1 MQVKKL
7 IEERNRCRSTKER
20 ANLTLEIAFY
30 FTEQGDHATALGEYM
45 RLLDLWR
52 SLDDKPQCAICH
64 RFLADC
70 YIELGEF
77 DQAIKNTNHYLQLS
91 IENGDKIEQQRAFV
105 TLGRCFLNRAE
116 QMKDGK
122 EIMRNL
128 KSASQALLS
137 SIKLI
142 KELPNLLDVC
152 QLGEM
157 RAVSLLNLGKA
168 SSLITSRKGQ
178 VLRGL
183 RDHAS
188 ANERFL
194 QCISLARK
202 YGLHKLLFRA
212 CYQLY
217 DMAVS
222 TTQLNTFTPCSRSF
236 FLEQLNKSPLHKAL
250 EVVRLTLRSPLSKS
264 CSDTES
270 KDLLRNVKEAY
281 ANIYLALGQFRKA
294 AKVYR
299 LLKLDSPMSSDI
311 CRKFIQKSICDSLFN
326 RLIQGMLLS
335 DQMQS
340 LPEVTPVSVKEYIS
354 VSKKHERLGDLF
366 TCVELHGPALL
377 HYQFML
383 SYAECAYQLI
393 LTESGSAMLESDT
406 TIKLVDAALVSVA
419 EAHRTLGDYDQ
430 CAQVYKREIQWST
443 SKGLSMAD
451 LAGSW
456 FSLAQAQRLCFP
468 ASSTFVGD
476 CVLVGSEYT
485 LDTLTSA
492 LQASKQSGSL
502 KLTKEILLEMEDY
515 CKCHNLSEQAAS
527 LRKELSNYAQASS
540 PEQPDSSE
548 MEEAPEC
555 SEDTVVDEDMVT
567 QFIEALSSDSGK
579 VESCI
584 GHAEILDELHGERRG
599 TRKGKALCLKTNM
612 KGETPLHVAAIH
624 GDMDHV
630 MKLIE
635 VLSHPVNV
643 VDGAGWL
650 PIHEAAFHDRTEVAV
665 YLLDR
670 GARLDDPGCPL
681 DVSTPLFEAVHNGS
695 LTTALMLVRRGAN
708 LWHRNKRG
716 ECLPELLDSW
726 QPTRRCV
733 GTFGQQREMFDQL
746 LNAIR
751 ERLGH
756 DYDRWLNQPRSSPPD
771 HTSTSSSPASSHGS
785 PGNTVLSPPRVKHRR
800 QPRSPS
806 LSDLDG
812 RTDKPTPHRD
822 LRCQNWEE
830 LLVDL
835 DATQATSS
843 YMRKGVN
850 RNTRKPD
857 AVQTYKEAMQAIA
870 SSSSRSKKR
879 TVPESQRE
887 YSPKQRK
894 KRATP
899 QIVMDDENWLVNDE
913 CPSASKQK
921 TNRTVRSQLELRNV
935 RLSNKPAMKSGT
947 SERSLAAT
955 AYHYD
960 VHFPHNRSSASPA
973 AGGNRKVPLC
983 DISHL
988 QNTSVDFSPHATVFT
1003 STQIPSDSTS
1013 KTTGTSP
1020 PPQPHTS
1027 TLSAQPVSAL
1037 PSVVPPFSAVRPV
1050 EQADRMPSASQPVQS
1065 AQGTHGPFSIKVAFT
1080 DISVLVPVDDSSRS
1094 VSWLANE
1101 AYRRRRI
1108 LTSAACSTISDE
1120 ANCVRLSTRD
1130 GALLLPTDRLL
1141 SVVPGLNQSGQVI
1154 ELLAELIGETTGPPA
1169 PLLHP
1174 PAVAPK
1180 LIVGLPNSYGTSLGH
1195 VQIGAEIPGDGDRC
1209 NLILS
1214 SQFFKTLLDRSR
1226 QTSILDLRYL
1236 ALGDVE
1242 CCLIVTQVVRH
1253 GVRSITE
1260 LYLQGNGLHLSLP
1273 SPNTSSSA
1281 RHSPLSVTI
1290 GLLATQVKRLDLDS
1304 NAISLRGLMQFLD
1317 QLNQIV
1323 NTGSDSTVAGNGL
1336 HLSLPSPNTSSSA
1349 RHSPLSVT
1357 IGLLATQVKRLD
1369 LDSNAIS
1376 LRGLMQFLDQ
1386 LNQIVNTGS
1395 DSTRTVLLPRLQRVS
1410 LAHNWFLG
1418 ASDGEAETENHDSD
1432 FNWLSLIGRFVI
1444 VFPKLTHLNLSGCGL
1459 GLKQNSDSRIVT
1471 LPPSPVSNL
1480 SELDLSWNP
1489 HLPSE
1494 SLFIV
1499 LSSGCLAGLRS
1510 LSLRGCA
1517 LPTGQTLTTLPVT
1530 SALGLFRLQRLD
1542 LGYCQLTNHCLT
1554 DLTTQVRSDLRCS
1567 SDFERISVGPADKED
1582 NGGGGDVIGT
1592 AATKVGGERRLPDAR
1607 ATVCAVALA
1616 E

>member
-1 MQVKKL
+1 M
-7 IEERNRCRSTKER
+7 
-20 ANLTLEIAFY
+20 
-30 FTEQGDHATALGEYM
+30 
-45 RLLDLWR
+45 
-52 SLDDKPQCAICH
+52 DDKPQCAICH

-91 IENGDKIEQQRAFV
+91 IENDDKVEQQRAFV

-116 QMKDGK
+116 QMKDGR
-122 EIMRNL
+122 EIMVNL
-128 KSASQALLS
+128 KSASHAFIS

-142 KELPNLLDVC
+142 SDLTTLLDVC

-157 RAVSLLNLGKA
+157 RAVSLLNLG
-168 SSLITSRKGQ
+168 Q

-188 ANERFL
+188 AKERFL
-194 QCISLARK
+194 QCVSLARK

-222 TTQLNTFTPCSRSF
+222 DTQLNTIAPCSRSF
-236 FLEQLNKSPLHKAL
+236 FLDQLNKSPLHKAL
-250 EVVRLTLRSPLSKS
+250 EVVRLALRSSLSKS
-264 CSDTES
+264 CSDIES
-270 KDLLRNVKEAY
+270 KDLLRNLKEAY

-294 AKVYR
+294 AKIYR
-299 LLKLDSPMSSDI
+299 LLKLDSPISSDV
-311 CRKFIQKSICDSLFN
+311 CRKFIQKSICDSSFN
-326 RLIQGMLLS
+326 PLIQGILLS

-340 LPEVTPVSVKEYIS
+340 LPEVTPVSVEEYIS
-354 VSKKHERLGDLF
+354 VSKKHERLGDLY
-366 TCVELHGPALL
+366 TSVELHGPALL

-383 SYAECAYQLI
+383 SYAEHAYQFI
-393 LTESGSAMLESDT
+393 LTKSGSAVFENDT

-443 SKGLSMAD
+443 SKGLSTAD

-468 ASSTFVGD
+468 EFSTSVGD
-476 CVLVGSEYT
+476 WVIVGSECT
-485 LDTLTSA
+485 LNTLTSA
-492 LQASKQSGSL
+492 LQASKQSGSM
-502 KLTKEILLEMEDY
+502 KLTKEILFEMEDY

-527 LRKELSNYAQASS
+527 LQKELSNYTQDSD
-540 PEQPDSSE
+540 PEQLDISQV
-548 MEEAPEC
+548 EEAPEY
-555 SEDTVVDEDMVT
+555 SDDTVVDEDLVT
-567 QFIEALSSDSGK
+567 QFIEALSSDSE
-579 VESCI
+579 VESCV
-584 GHAEILDELHGERRG
+584 GHVEILDELHGERRG
-599 TRKGKALCLKTNM
+599 TRKGRALCLKTNM

-630 MKLIE
+630 IKLIE

-681 DVSTPLFEAVHNGS
+681 DASTPLFEAVHNGS
-695 LTTALMLVRRGAN
+695 LNTALMLVQRGAN

-733 GTFGQQREMFDQL
+733 GTFGQQREVFDQL

-751 ERLGH
+751 ERLGR
-756 DYDRWLNQPRSSPPD
+756 DYDRWCNQQRSSPRD
-771 HTSTSSSPASSHGS
+771 HASTSSSPTSSHGS
-785 PGNTVLSPPRVKHRR
+785 PSNTMLSPPRVKHRR

-806 LSDLDG
+806 LSDLDS
-812 RTDKPTPHRD
+812 RTDKPNRHRD
-822 LRCQNWEE
+822 LRCQDWEE

-843 YMRKGVN
+843 YVRKGVN
-850 RNTRKPD
+850 RNTRKPN
-857 AVQTYKEAMQAIA
+857 AVQAYKEAMQAIA

-879 TVPESQRE
+879 TVSESQPDC
-887 YSPKQRK
+887 SPKQRKK

-899 QIVMDDENWLVNDE
+899 QIAMDDENWLVNDE
-913 CPSASKQK
+913 CPGTSKQK

-935 RLSNKPAMKSGT
+935 RLSDKPAIKSD
-947 SERSLAAT
+947 T
-955 AYHYD
+955 A
-960 VHFPHNRSSASPA
+960 SSAVSGSRIA
-973 AGGNRKVPLC
+973 PLC

-988 QNTSVDFSPHATVFT
+988 QNTGVDFSPRAAVFT
-1003 STQIPSDSTS
+1003 STQMPNDSTS
-1013 KTTGTSP
+1013 KTTGTP
-1020 PPQPHTS
+1020 PPPLPHS
-1027 TLSAQPVSAL
+1027 PTLSAQPVSAVT
-1037 PSVVPPFSAVRPV
+1037 SVVPPLSAVHPV
-1050 EQADRMPSASQPVQS
+1050 ERADRMPSNSQPVQS
-1065 AQGTHGPFSIKVAFT
+1065 ARGTHGPFSIKVAFT

-1101 AYRRRRI
+1101 AYRRRQI
-1108 LTSAACSTISDE
+1108 LTSAACSTTPDRH
-1120 ANCVRLSTRD
+1120 NCVRLSTRD

-1154 ELLAELIGETTGPPA
+1154 ELLAELIDETADPPA
-1169 PLLHP
+1169 TLLHP
-1174 PAVAPK
+1174 PAVAPQ
-1180 LIVGLPNSYGTSLGH
+1180 LVVGLPNSYNTSLGH
-1195 VQIGAEIPGDGDRC
+1195 IQVGGEIPGDGGRC
-1209 NLILS
+1209 GLIVS

-1260 LYLQGNGLHLSLP
+1260 LYLQGNGLQLSLP
-1273 SPNTSSSA
+1273 SPDTSSSA
-1281 RHSPLSVTI
+1281 QHSPLSVTI
-1290 GLLATQVKRLDLDS
+1290 GQLATQVTRLDLDS
-1304 NAISLRGLMQFLD
+1304 NAISLHGLMQFLD
-1317 QLNQIV
+1317 QLNQIA
-1323 NTGSDSTVAGNGL
+1323 NTDS
-1336 HLSLPSPNTSSSA
+1336 
-1349 RHSPLSVT
+1349 HST
-1357 IGLLATQVKRLD
+1357 C
-1369 LDSNAIS
+1369 
-1376 LRGLMQFLDQ
+1376 
-1386 LNQIVNTGS
+1386 
-1395 DSTRTVLLPRLQRVS
+1395 TVLLPRLQRIS

-1418 ASDGEAETENHDSD
+1418 ASDVKGETEDYDSALT
-1432 FNWLSLIGRFVI
+1432 WLSLIGRFV
-1444 VFPKLTHLNLSGCGL
+1444 VAFPKLAHLNLSGCGL
-1459 GLKQNSDSRIVT
+1459 GLKQNSYGRTVT

-1489 HLPSE
+1489 YLPSE
-1494 SLFIV
+1494 SLFTV

-1517 LPTGQTLTTLPVT
+1517 LPAGQTLLTTLPVT
-1530 SALGLFRLQRLD
+1530 SAQVTESRWLTSGAKKQDVLTTDLSNPLPSSGDGIVRTLSTVILQGLFRLQRLD

-1554 DLTTQVRSDLRCS
+1554 DLTKLFDTPGTSLTTIQLDHNPNLTGHISPGWSDVL
-1567 SDFERISVGPADKED
+1567 
-1582 NGGGGDVIGT
+1582 
-1592 AATKVGGERRLPDAR
+1592 R
-1607 ATVCAVALA
+1607 ATALPSSALVSLTIDMPNVNDDTDDSLAAAITAVEMKLLPGLCSTPLQELVLDGAPCDWHPPKPLMNIKFDRVKQGVGTLSAFSNSHRFCNALSSLFTA
-1616 E
+1616 RFGSLANHKIGHNRICFGIL